1 MAIFRRYVRP
11 GPGVSK
17 DAVPKRRLVLFFEI
31 LARRFFDLIKLNL
44 LFVVPIILDLILIYV
59 LNVYATYFFAVGAY
73 FSLCGRL
80 NLCYQE
86 LCSRGTRVFV
96 W

>member
-31 LARRFFDLIKLNL
+31 LARRFFRVNIFLTIQCLI
-44 LFVVPIILDLILIYV
+44 FSTGQLD
-59 LNVYATYFFAVGAY
+59 
-73 FSLCGRL
+73 
-80 NLCYQE
+80 
-86 LCSRGTRVFV
+86 
-96 W
+96 